1 MQLHIFDTPEQ
12 ACRAAAFLFAA
23 QITEKADSVLGLATG
38 STPIPC
44 YQDLIAFH
52 RQGLL
57 DFSQITTFNLDEYCG
72 IDYKHPESY
81 HAFMDRNLFD
91 HVNIC
96 RENIHV
102 PSGETDEEGA
112 KYDEMIRAHGG
123 IDIQLLGIGRNGH
136 IGFNEPA
143 DAFSYGTHVVKLT
156 QSTIDANA
164 RFFNSIEEVPKKAI
178 TMGIGNILSARKVV
192 LVATGA
198 SKAEAIY
205 QTMRGDI
212 TPQVPA
218 TILRTHPNCVIL
230 TDREAAAKL

>member
-1 MQLHIFDTPEQ
+1 MQLHVYDTPEQ

-44 YQDLIAFH
+44 YQELISFYK
-52 RQGLL
+52 QGLL
-57 DFSQITTFNLDEYCG
+57 DFSKVTTFNLDEYCG

-91 HVNIC
+91 HVNVN

-102 PSGETDEEGA
+102 PGGDTNEDGA
-112 KYDEMIRAHGG
+112 KYDEMIRARGG
-123 IDIQLLGIGRNGH
+123 VDIQLLGIGGNGH

-143 DAFSYGTHVVKLT
+143 DAFSYGTHIVELA
-156 QSTIDANA
+156 QSTIEANS
-164 RFFNSIEEVPKKAI
+164 RFFDSIDEVPKKAI
-178 TMGIGNILSARKVV
+178 TMGVGNIMSARKVV
-192 LVATGA
+192 LIATGA
-198 SKAEAIY
+198 AKAKAIY
-205 QTMRGDI
+205 ETVRGEI
-212 TPQVPA
+212 TPKVPA

-230 TDREAAAKL
+230 CDREAAALL

>member
-1 MQLHIFDTPEQ
+1 MQLHVYDTPEQ

-44 YQDLIAFH
+44 YQELISFYK
-52 RQGLL
+52 QGLL
-57 DFSQITTFNLDEYCG
+57 DFSKVTTYNLDEYCG

-91 HVNIC
+91 HVNVN

-102 PSGETDEEGA
+102 PGGDTNEDGA
-112 KYDEMIRAHGG
+112 KYDEMIRARGG
-123 IDIQLLGIGRNGH
+123 VDIQLLGIGGNGH

-143 DAFSYGTHVVKLT
+143 DAFSYGTHIVELA
-156 QSTIDANA
+156 QSTIEANS
-164 RFFNSIEEVPKKAI
+164 RFFDSIDEVPKKAI
-178 TMGIGNILSARKVV
+178 TMGVGNIMSARKVV
-192 LVATGA
+192 LIATGA
-198 SKAEAIY
+198 AKAKAIY
-205 QTMRGDI
+205 ETVRGEI
-212 TPQVPA
+212 TPKVPA

-230 TDREAAAKL
+230 CDREAAALL

>member
-96 RENIHV
+96 RERIHV

-112 KYDEMIRAHGG
+112 KYD
-123 IDIQLLGIGRNGH
+123 
-136 IGFNEPA
+136 
-143 DAFSYGTHVVKLT
+143 
-156 QSTIDANA
+156 
-164 RFFNSIEEVPKKAI
+164 
-178 TMGIGNILSARKVV
+178 
-192 LVATGA
+192 
-198 SKAEAIY
+198 
-205 QTMRGDI
+205 
-212 TPQVPA
+212 
-218 TILRTHPNCVIL
+218 
-230 TDREAAAKL
+230 

>member
-96 RENIHV
+96 RERIHV

-136 IGFNEPA
+136 IGFNEPGTPW
-143 DAFSYGTHVVKLT
+143 DAVTHIVPLT
-156 QSTIDANA
+156 DATRQANK
-164 RFFNSIEEVPKKAI
+164 RFFNSIDEVPEKAVS
-178 TMGIGNILSARKVV
+178 MGIKTVMQSRRIILMAFGKN
-192 LVATGA
+192 
-198 SKAEAIY
+198 KAQAVKGMIEGRI
-205 QTMRGDI
+205 DNS
-212 TPQVPA
+212 VPA
-218 TILRTHPNCVIL
+218 SILQLHPDCTVYI
-230 TDREAAAKL
+230 DDDAASML